1 MSKQI
6 NLKNLPVPQSILFS
20 KDFRK
25 DYLNFA
31 DDEILLQQPVLIL
44 DLLFQIISDLRNN
57 MFLDNGIFMGKDN
70 QVKMDL
76 WNSEFVG
83 DERNEI
89 RKVYNVSQFLKNRS
103 KEQITE
109 ALQFLKLFKN
119 EKFTFQNK
127 AGVTITTSGGLIKD
141 WFFAEKSGNF
151 EIVISLYWA
160 NKIVALQSYNQL
172 FLTSVRKFTS
182 TKQRFFLLWLLE
194 INQKGTSVLIST
206 IQGAFGLNYKTNYDF
221 IRGFILPIKVKL
233 DQEDSG
239 MSFNYSV
246 DKHNSSLLHIITYPN
261 KPNKEIV
268 ISNNSISYKLVYIKR
283 RHKLSDDTAKYV
295 RTLIESDYNGFEEK
309 YKVFLAICK
318 KEKKIAVDYL
328 DVEFVLKL
336 KSLYSE

>member
-127 AGVTITTSGGLIKD
+127 AGVTIT
-141 WFFAEKSGNF
+141 
-151 EIVISLYWA
+151 
-160 NKIVALQSYNQL
+160 
-172 FLTSVRKFTS
+172 VRKFTS

-221 IRGFILPIKVKL
+221 IRGFIVPIKLKL

-239 MSFNYSV
+239 MSFNYSI
-246 DKHNSSLLHIITYPN
+246 DKNNSSLLHIITYPN
-261 KPNKEIV
+261 KPDKEVV

-283 RHKLSDDTAKYV
+283 RHKLSDDTAKYI

-336 KSLYSE
+336 KSLYGE